1 MQVSKSVWV
10 WGIKAP
16 QTFLIQTET
25 ALPHVL
31 KAGLDDKGELQLVP
45 MPHHWRCSRPG
56 WMGPWATLSRAV
68 VGLSGLGILFT
79 PKHSMIL
86 RKESAAATWEREPIN
101 RRGVN
106 SLKG

>member
-45 MPHHWRCSRPG
+45 MPYH
-56 WMGPWATLSRAV
+56 
-68 VGLSGLGILFT
+68 
-79 PKHSMIL
+79 
-86 RKESAAATWEREPIN
+86 
-101 RRGVN
+101 
-106 SLKG
+106 